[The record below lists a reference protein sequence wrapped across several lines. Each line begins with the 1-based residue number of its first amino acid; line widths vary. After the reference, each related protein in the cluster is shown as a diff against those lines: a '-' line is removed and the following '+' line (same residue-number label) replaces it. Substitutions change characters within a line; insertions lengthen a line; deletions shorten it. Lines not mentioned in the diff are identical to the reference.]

1 MCHTYHT
8 HLLMLEESSEGSTGG
23 VVEEQNGGDTFEGVS
38 GVQVSCSDSGGCGG
52 RFSPQEDLT
61 PQFISWEKLGKLLL
75 DPGFANATNGSRH
88 PLFNFS
94 INEAYD
100 IISDTQAGYL
110 DVVTQVVFI
119 VCYISL
125 ILFGVGG
132 NMMVGWVIWRK
143 RTMRTPRNLYI
154 INLTMSDLSMCL
166 ICMPITLVGLL
177 HKNWGMGSLVCKL
190 VPVLQGANIMV
201 STSTVVAIAVD
212 RYATIVKVGRSMG
225 SKLNVAASIC
235 AIWASSVLFAL
246 PLYFYYIVK
255 QVKLHNILLYARCV
269 DQWPSRSVKNV
280 WIIALLLTQYG
291 IPMVVLSVVHARI
304 KRYLGQHMMGQY
316 DARRAQKEIERN
328 RKTTILLS
336 TIAVAFG
343 VCWLPWNIVN
353 LLADFGYEG
362 FRDPTHLYT
371 VFGACHMIAMSSACI
386 NPVLYG
392 WLNTNLRRELFEF
405 LPPIFAKMGW
415 ILPESFRRRG
425 EDSPTRQPESV
436 TLLVFQANQTNTIQ
450 TVAHPPQTTTTT
462 TILKDDT

>member
-1 MCHTYHT
+1 
-8 HLLMLEESSEGSTGG
+8 MLEESSHGGEGG
-23 VVEEQNGGDTFEGVS
+23 VVGEKDDGENVFEEVS
-38 GVQVSCSDSGGCGG
+38 GVEVSCRDHGACGG
-52 RFSPQEDLT
+52 FSPQEDLT
-61 PQFISWEKLGKLLL
+61 NPFLPLEKLGKLLL
-75 DPGFANATNGSRH
+75 EPSLPNNTNTSSHH

-94 INEAYD
+94 IHEAYD

-110 DVVTQVVFI
+110 DGVTEVVFI
-119 VCYISL
+119 VCYVSL

-154 INLTMSDLSMCL
+154 INLTVSDLSMCL
-166 ICMPITLVGLL
+166 VCMPVTLVGLL
-177 HKNWGMGSLVCKL
+177 YKNWGMGSLACKL

-212 RYATIVKVGRSMG
+212 RYATIVKAGG
-225 SKLNVAASIC
+225 STRNKFHVAASIC
-235 AIWASSVLFAL
+235 AIWVSSVLFAL
-246 PLYFYYIVK
+246 PLYFYYIVA
-255 QVKLHNILLYARCV
+255 QVKLQHILLYSRCV
-269 DQWPSRSVKNV
+269 DHWPSRSAKNV

-291 IPMVVLSVVHARI
+291 IPIVVLSVVHARI
-304 KRYLGQHMMGQY
+304 KRYLSQHMMGQY

-336 TIAVAFG
+336 TIAVAFA

-353 LLADFGYEG
+353 LLADFEYEG
-362 FRDPTHLYT
+362 FKDPTHLYT

-392 WLNTNLRRELFEF
+392 WLNTNLRRELLEF

-415 ILPESFRRRG
+415 ILPESFRRRTG
-425 EDSPTRQPESV
+425 DSPTRQPESV
-436 TLLVFQANQTNTIQ
+436 TLLVFQGNQNNSIQ
-450 TVAHPPQTTTTT
+450 TVAHPPQTITT
-462 TILKDDT
+462 TIIKDDT